1 MRTTRSRA
9 LLGGSSL
16 VIVLLG
22 LGMAAPQRR
31 PPAPPRPSPSATPV
45 PRPAEATW
53 AEADRLVS
61 EQKYEA
67 AAAVVAQIRIRA
79 QTRGDE
85 DEWTRALVREAQLR
99 SALHGYET
107 VVRFL
112 RETPWPPGPAG
123 QAVLDLF
130 YGQTLVH
137 YLQAYSWEIRQRER
151 VESKD
156 PLDLKKWTVDEIGT
170 EAMRAYARVW
180 SQRDRM
186 GAGPIDRIGDY
197 LQRGNYPARVRGTVR
212 DTVSYLIV
220 ELLADT
226 ALWSPPQHEVYR
238 LDVATLIAAAQA
250 SLDDPATHPL
260 TKLAAVLTDLEAWH
274 GAAGR
279 REAAFEARLERLRRL
294 HASLTAAEDRKQIRD
309 DLEKRLP
316 AMRDLEWWAVG
327 QATLADFVREEDT
340 GDALVRARAIA
351 LAGAEAYP
359 QSIGGRQCRAI
370 VAAIEAPAY
379 QLTSMNLDGPARRSI
394 EVGHANLPRLF
405 FRAYAVDLVDRLRTS
420 RDYNLLPAWPEV
432 PKLVDGARAAAEW
445 TSDLAPTPD
454 YRQHRTFV
462 TPPLS
467 RPGLYVVVGSA
478 RADFKRESGSNHLQA
493 VNLLVSDLVL
503 VQRSTGDAIEVVA
516 TSGRTGEPVA
526 GTRVELWQLDW
537 QKGHHAV
544 ATRTAAA
551 DGTARFDLKGPA
563 AVVSTQDW
571 RSHQLALLAR
581 HGEDLSLAA
590 QVPWAIT
597 LPRQVRHAS
606 LVYTDRSVYRPQQK
620 ILWKVIAYEGGG
632 DDQLRFHTSP
642 GTSLNVEL
650 VDANGQVVEKVPVVT
665 NDYGSVAGEFTIP
678 AGRLLGSWRVRS
690 SRAGE
695 TAVRVEEYKR
705 PTFEVALLD
714 PEQEIRLN
722 RPATLRG
729 DVRYYFGLPVTTGKV
744 SWRVTRQAVQPWWW
758 WLWGGSFD
766 AATRVVAAGEASLGP
781 DGRFNLS
788 FTPEADARASR
799 ELTWTYAVEA
809 DVTDEGGETRS
820 ATRRFRLGLVSVEAR
835 LTDLPGFFLENRAA
849 PLPIVRSDLDGTP
862 RAGAAAWRLV
872 SLHQPARTLLPA
884 EQPLPAERT
893 ESTPR
898 HRTPGDDLRP
908 RSDPQYTPPQVLRLW
923 TEGSAL
929 ARGAVTH
936 DAKGEAVVSL
946 PPLPAG
952 AYRLHYET
960 KDAAGA
966 TFHLTQEIVV
976 AQPRDT
982 PLALPGLLAVERA
995 SVPVGGIARLFVHS
1009 GLPGQPMTVEFWQS
1023 GRRTDVRHLVSGRGP
1038 DVLELPI
1045 SAKDRGGFGV
1055 TLTLVRDHQLVHQTA
1070 SVFVPWDDRALG
1082 VAFSTFRDKLRP
1094 GDRETW
1100 RITVTGK
1107 DPRQEAT
1114 AAVEVLA
1121 AMYDRSLDLFAPHVP
1136 ADALSLYPNRTAVAG
1151 VYANLGGAGAVWSDG
1166 QFAPEVV
1173 RESLLP
1179 DRLDF
1184 WSGYAI
1190 GGPGRRRMMLK
1201 RVEGD
1206 VAGGLAETVVVEA
1219 APAPPASVAASVA
1232 VDKMATLQ
1240 SLGYVGNREETKA
1253 PAPPPPATVPLRSDF
1268 SETAFWQPQLLTGPD
1283 GTASFEFT
1291 VPDSV
1296 TSWNVWAAA
1305 ITRDLRAGAVRAQ
1318 TRSVKELMVRPY
1330 LPRFLREGDRAEIKV
1345 VVNNASDGPLSGDVA
1360 FEIEDPDTH
1369 ESLLSEFGVDRAR
1382 ALTFAAP
1389 ASGSASV
1396 TVPLVAPRR
1405 LGAVAIKVVARA
1417 GDHSDGEQR
1426 ALPVLPSR
1434 LHLVESRFV
1443 TVKGATS
1450 RTLTF
1455 PALAQADPTRQ
1466 TEQLVVTLDA
1476 QLFYGVLQALPYLVN
1491 YPYECTEQTLNRFV
1505 STGILSSLFGRYPA
1519 IAKMAAEM
1527 AKRDTRLEPWD
1538 RDDPNRRMQLEETPW
1553 VVASKGG
1560 KEKPEDLVK
1569 VLDPRIAKATREE
1582 ALAKLAKAQTSLGA
1596 FPWWPGGPP
1605 SPYMTLY
1612 TVYGMSKAR
1621 EFGVDVPKDMVKK
1634 AFAYLHRHYLDEWIR
1649 DSVKCDCG
1657 WEFVTFLGYVLTS
1670 YPDDSWTGGVFTAA
1684 ERQQMLDFSFR
1695 HWKEHSPYLKG
1706 YLALTLQRRGRPAD
1720 ARLVWDSV
1728 MDSAKT
1734 DADTGTSWAP
1744 EDRAWLW
1751 YNDTI
1756 ETHAF
1761 ALRTL
1766 AELAPRDPRREGLVQ
1781 WLFLHK
1787 KLNHWSSTRSTAEVL
1802 YSLAHYLKQENQ
1814 LGVRENATVRVGTET
1829 RSFVFEPD
1837 AYTGKATQV
1846 VIPGPR
1852 VDAERASAVVVE
1864 KTTPGMMF
1872 ASATWHYATDRLP
1885 SDEAGDLFTV
1895 SRRYFRRENRAGT
1908 WTLVP
1913 IAEGAALATGDEVE
1927 VQLSLRAKQAAEYVH
1942 LRDPRGAGFE
1952 PVTLVSGFK
1961 WQTGLGLYEEVRDSG
1976 ENFFFEWLPAGEYT
1990 FRYRIRAAT
1999 AGRFRVG
2006 PAEVQSMYAPE
2017 FAARSAGAVL
2027 EVGGSGR

>member
-9 LLGGSSL
+9 VLGGSSI

-22 LGMAAPQRR
+22 LGIAAPQTRR
-31 PPAPPRPSPSATPV
+31 PPGPPRPSPSATSAPPTV
-45 PRPAEATW
+45 NATW
-53 AEADRLVS
+53 EEADRLS
-61 EQKYEA
+61 GEQKYEA
-67 AAAVVAQIRIRA
+67 AAAVVAQIRARA
-79 QTRGDE
+79 QARGDE
-85 DEWTRALVREAQLR
+85 DEWARALVREAQLR
-99 SALHGYET
+99 TALHGYET

-112 RETPWPPGPAG
+112 RENPWPPGAK
-123 QAVLDLF
+123 ATAILDLF
-130 YGQTLVH
+130 YGETLVH
-137 YLQAYSWEIRQRER
+137 YLRAYSWEIRQRER

-156 PLDLKKWTVDEIGT
+156 PLDLKKWTADEIGA
-170 EAMRAYARVW
+170 EAARVYARVW
-180 SQRDRM
+180 AQRDRI
-186 GAGPIDRIGDY
+186 GADPVDRIQDY
-197 LQRGNYPARVRGTVR
+197 LQRGNYPARIRGTVR
-212 DTVSYLIV
+212 DAVSYLIV

-226 ALWSPPQHEVYR
+226 ALWSPPQHELYR
-238 LDVATLIAAAQA
+238 LDLSALLAPTQA
-250 SLDDPATHPL
+250 SVDDPAAHPL
-260 TKLAAVLTDLEAWH
+260 TRVAAVLTDLESWH
-274 GAAGR
+274 ASAGR

-294 HASLTAAEDRKQIRD
+294 HASFTASEDRKEIRD
-309 DLEKRLP
+309 DLESRLP

-327 QATLADFVREEDT
+327 QATLADFVKEEDA
-340 GDALVRARAIA
+340 GDALVRARTIA
-351 LAGAEAYP
+351 LAGAAAYP
-359 QSIGGRQCRAI
+359 ESIGGRQCRAI
-370 VAAIEAPAY
+370 VAGIEAPAY
-379 QLTSMNLDGPARRSI
+379 QLAAMSLDGPGRRSI
-394 EVGHANLPRLF
+394 EVDHANLARLY
-405 FRAYAVDLVDRLRTS
+405 FRAYAVDLAGRMRTA
-420 RDYNLLPAWPEV
+420 RDYNLLPGWQDV
-432 PKLVDGARAAAEW
+432 PKLIESGRPAAEW
-445 TSDLAPTPD
+445 TSDLPPTPD
-454 YRQHRTFV
+454 YRRHRTFV

-467 RPGLYVVVGSA
+467 RPGLYVVVGSS
-478 RADFKRESGSNHLQA
+478 RADFRRGNGTNQAQA

-503 VQRSTGDAIEVVA
+503 VQRSTGNAIEVVV
-516 TSGRTGEPVA
+516 TSGRTGAPVPYA
-526 GTRVELWQLDW
+526 SVELWQLDW
-537 QKGHHAV
+537 QKGHHPL
-544 ATRTAAA
+544 ATQTAAG
-551 DGTARFDLKGPA
+551 DGTVTFDLTGPG
-563 AVVSTQDW
+563 AVVSGQDW

-581 HGEDLSLAA
+581 SGGDTSLSA
-590 QVPWAIT
+590 QVPWAIVNA
-597 LPRQVRHAS
+597 PPVAHAS

-620 ILWKVIAYEGGG
+620 LLWKVVAYEGGG
-632 DDQLRFHTSP
+632 EESRFRTSP
-642 GTSLNVEL
+642 RTSVSVEL
-650 VDANGQVVEKVPVVT
+650 VDANGQVVATQPATT
-665 NDYGSVAGEFTIP
+665 NDYGSAAGEFTIP
-678 AGRLLGSWRVRS
+678 TGRLLGQWRVRS
-690 SRAGE
+690 SLPGQA
-695 TAVRVEEYKR
+695 AVRVEEYKR
-705 PTFEVALLD
+705 PTFEVTLLD
-714 PEQEIRLN
+714 PEQEMRLN
-722 RPATLRG
+722 HKATLRG

-744 SWRVTRQAVQPWWW
+744 AWRVTRQAVQPWWW
-758 WLWGGSFD
+758 WYWGGSFD
-766 AATRVVAAGEASLGP
+766 SGTRVVAAGDASLGA
-781 DGRFNLS
+781 DGRFSLS
-788 FTPEADARASR
+788 FTPEADARAAR

-820 ATRRFRLGLVSVEAR
+820 ATRRFRLGFVSVEAR
-835 LTDLPGFFLENRAA
+835 FTDSPGFVLENRSASL
-849 PLPIVRSDLDGTP
+849 PLLRTDLDGTP
-862 RAGAAAWRLV
+862 RAGAGTWRLV
-872 SLHQPARTLLPA
+872 SLRQPAQTLLPA
-884 EQPLPAERT
+884 EQPVPAGRAEAR
-893 ESTPR
+893 PGY
-898 HRTPGDDLRP
+898 RTPGDEMRL
-908 RSDPQYTPPQVLRLW
+908 RSDPQYTPGQVLRLW
-923 TEGSAL
+923 ADGSAV
-929 ARGAVTH
+929 ASGRVTH
-936 DAKGEAVVSL
+936 DVKGEAALAL
-946 PPLPAG
+946 PPLGAG

-960 KDAAGA
+960 RDAAGA
-966 TFHLTQEIVV
+966 TFEMTQELVV

-982 PLALPGLLAVERA
+982 PLALPGLLSVERA
-995 SVPVGGIARLFVHS
+995 SVPVGGTARVLVHS
-1009 GLPGQPMTVEFWQS
+1009 GVPGQRMTVEIWRG
-1023 GRRTDVRHLVSGRGP
+1023 GRRTDVRHLVSGRAA
-1038 DVLELPI
+1038 DVLELPV
-1045 SAKDRGGFGV
+1045 SEKDRGGFGV
-1055 TLTLVRDHQLVHQTA
+1055 TLTLVRDHQLVHQAA
-1070 SVFVPWDDRALG
+1070 SVFVPWDDRALA

-1100 RITVTGK
+1100 RITVTSK
-1107 DPRQEAT
+1107 DRQQEAS
-1114 AAVEVLA
+1114 AAAEVLA
-1121 AMYDRSLDLFAPHVP
+1121 SMYDRSLDLFAPHAP
-1136 ADALSLYPNRTAVAG
+1136 ANALSIYPNRSAAG
-1151 VYANLGGAGAVWSDG
+1151 EAYANLGRATVVWSDG
-1166 QFAPEVV
+1166 SFAPEFV
-1173 RESLLP
+1173 RERLTP
-1179 DRLDF
+1179 DRLAF

-1190 GGPGRRRMMLK
+1190 GGPGRRGVYLGFDGN
-1201 RVEGD
+1201 VVGG
-1206 VAGGLAETVVVEA
+1206 VAGGAPMAMEAVTVQSSRMM
-1219 APAPPASVAASVA
+1219 APAKA
-1232 VDKMATLQ
+1232 
-1240 SLGYVGNREETKA
+1240 REERKVSNLADTLSA
-1253 PAPPPPATVPLRSDF
+1253 DLAAAPPPPAAAVPLRTNF

-1283 GTASFEFT
+1283 GSATFEFT

-1305 ITRDLRAGAVRAQ
+1305 ITRDLRAGAAQAQ
-1318 TRSVKELMVRPY
+1318 TRTVKELMVRPY
-1330 LPRFLREGDRAEIKV
+1330 LPRFLREGDRAEIKI
-1345 VVNNASDGPLSGDVA
+1345 VVNNASDGPLSGDLT
-1360 FEIEDPDTH
+1360 FEIEDPETH
-1369 ESLLSEFGVDRAR
+1369 ESLLAEFGVDRTR
-1382 ALTFAAP
+1382 PRTFAAP
-1389 ASGSASV
+1389 AAGSANV
-1396 TVPLVAPRR
+1396 TVPIVAPKR

-1417 GDHSDGEQR
+1417 GDRSDGEQR

-1450 RTLTF
+1450 RTLDF
-1455 PALAQADPTRQ
+1455 PALARTDDPSRQ

-1505 STGILSSLFGRYPA
+1505 STGILSSLFTRYPA

-1527 AKRDTRLEPWD
+1527 SRRDTRLETWD

-1560 KEKPEDLVK
+1560 AEKPEDLAK
-1569 VLDPRIAKATREE
+1569 VLDPRIARATREE
-1582 ALAKLAKAQTSLGA
+1582 ALAKLEKAQTSLGA

-1634 AFAYLHRHYLDEWIR
+1634 SFAYLHRHYLDEWIR
-1649 DSVKCDCG
+1649 DSMRCDCG

-1695 HWKEHSPYLKG
+1695 HWKQHSPYLKG
-1706 YLALTLQRRGRPAD
+1706 YLALTLQRRGRAAD
-1720 ARLVWDSV
+1720 AKLVWDSV

-1802 YSLAHYLKQENQ
+1802 YALAHYLKQEGQ

-1829 RSFVFEPD
+1829 RSFTFEPD

-1846 VIPGPR
+1846 VVPGPR
-1852 VDAERASAVVVE
+1852 VDAERASSVVVE
-1864 KTTPGMMF
+1864 KTSPGMMF

-1885 SDEAGDLFTV
+1885 ADEAGDLFTV

-1908 WTLVP
+1908 WTLAP

-1990 FRYRIRAAT
+1990 FRYRVRAAT

-2027 EVGGSGR
+2027 EVGGR

>member
-1 MRTTRSRA
+1 M
-9 LLGGSSL
+9 
-16 VIVLLG
+16 VLLG

-31 PPAPPRPSPSATPV
+31 PPAPPRPSPSPTATP
-45 PRPAEATW
+45 RPPDATW
-53 AEADRLVS
+53 EEADRLS
-61 EQKYEA
+61 REQKYEA
-67 AAAVVAQIRIRA
+67 AAAVVAQLRARA
-79 QTRGDE
+79 QARGDE
-85 DEWTRALVREAQLR
+85 DEWARTLVREAQLR
-99 SALHGYET
+99 TALHGYET

-112 RETPWPPGPAG
+112 RETPWPPGPKAT
-123 QAVLDLF
+123 AVLDLF
-130 YGQTLVH
+130 YGETLVQ
-137 YLQAYSWEIRQRER
+137 YLRAYSWEIRQRER

-156 PLDLKKWTVDEIGT
+156 PLDLKKWTADEIGG
-170 EAMRAYARVW
+170 EATRAYARVW
-180 SQRDRM
+180 AQRDQI
-186 GAGPIDRIGDY
+186 GADPVDRIKDY
-197 LQRGNYPARVRGTVR
+197 LQRGNYPPHIRGTVR
-212 DTVSYLIV
+212 DAVSYLIV

-226 ALWSPPQHEVYR
+226 ALWSPKQHELYQ

-250 SLDDPATHPL
+250 SLDDSAVHPL
-260 TKLAAVLTDLEAWH
+260 TKIAAVLTDLEAWH
-274 GAAGR
+274 TAAGG

-294 HASLTAAEDRKQIRD
+294 HASFTASEDRKQIRD
-309 DLEKRLP
+309 DLENRLQ

-327 QATLADFVREEDT
+327 QATLADFVKEDDA
-340 GDALVRARAIA
+340 GDALVRARALA
-351 LAGAEAYP
+351 EAGAAAYP
-359 QSIGGRQCRAI
+359 QSIGGKQCRAI

-379 QLTSMNLDGPARRSI
+379 RLTSMNLDGPGRRSI
-394 EVGHANLPRLF
+394 EVSHANLPRLF
-405 FRAYAVDLVDRLRTS
+405 FRAYAVDLADRLRTS
-420 RDYNLLPAWPEV
+420 KDYNLLPAWQEV

-445 TSDLAPTPD
+445 TSELAPTPD

-462 TPPLS
+462 TPPLT

-478 RADFKRESGSNHLQA
+478 RPDFKRGSGSNQIQA

-503 VQRSTGDAIEVVA
+503 VQRSTGDAIEVTA
-516 TSGRTGEPVA
+516 TSGRTGEAVA
-526 GTRVELWQLDW
+526 GTSVELWQLDW

-551 DGTARFDLKGPA
+551 DGTARFDLKGPG

-581 HGEDLSLAA
+581 HGEDVSLAA

-597 LPRQVRHAS
+597 LPREVRHAS

-632 DDQLRFHTSP
+632 DEQLRFHTSP
-642 GTSLNVEL
+642 GTDVTVQL
-650 VDANGQVVEKVPVVT
+650 VDANDQVVESAQVVT
-665 NDYGSVAGEFTIP
+665 NDYGSAAGEFTIP
-678 AGRLLGSWRVRS
+678 AGRLLGQWRVRS
-690 SRAGE
+690 SERGE
-695 TAVRVEEYKR
+695 ALVRVEEYKR

-714 PEQEIRLN
+714 PEQEMRLN

-758 WLWGGSFD
+758 WYWGGSFD
-766 AATRVVAAGEASLGP
+766 AATRVVAAGDASLGP
-781 DGRFNLS
+781 DGRFTLS

-799 ELTWTYAVEA
+799 ELTWTYAVDA

-820 ATRRFRLGLVSVEAR
+820 ATRRFRLGFVSVEAR
-835 LTDLPGFFLENRAA
+835 LTDLPGFFLENRAV
-849 PLPIVRSDLDGTP
+849 PLPISRTDLDGTP
-862 RAGAAAWRLV
+862 RAGAGAWRLV
-872 SLHQPARTLLPA
+872 SLHQPSRTLLPA
-884 EQPLPAERT
+884 EQPLSAPPT
-893 ESTPR
+893 EAGTR
-898 HRTPGDDLRP
+898 HRTPGDELRP
-908 RSDPQYTPPQVLRLW
+908 RHDPQYTPPQVLRLW

-929 ARGAVTH
+929 ANGAVTH

-966 TFHLTQEIVV
+966 TFHLTQELVV

-995 SVPVGGIARLFVHS
+995 SVPVGGTARLLVHS
-1009 GLPGQPMTVEFWQS
+1009 GLPGQPMTVEIWRS
-1023 GRRTDVRHLVSGRGP
+1023 GRRTDVRHLVSGRGS

-1045 SAKDRGGFGV
+1045 SANDRGGFGV

-1100 RITVTGK
+1100 RVTVTSK
-1107 DPRQEAT
+1107 DPRQQAT

-1136 ADALSLYPNRTAVAG
+1136 VDALSIYPNRTAVEE
-1151 VYANLGGAGAVWSDG
+1151 VYANLGGTVAVWADG
-1166 QFAPEVV
+1166 RFTPEVV
-1173 RESLLP
+1173 RETLTP
-1179 DRLDF
+1179 DRLAF

-1190 GGPGRRRMMLK
+1190 GGPGRRGMMLK
-1201 RVEGD
+1201 RAAGGVVGG
-1206 VAGGLAETVVVEA
+1206 VAGFEEALMVQA
-1219 APAPPASVAASVA
+1219 APASASVT
-1232 VDKMATLQ
+1232 VDSMATIQ
-1240 SLGYVGNREETKA
+1240 SLGYVATKA
-1253 PAPPPPATVPLRSDF
+1253 EAKAPPPPPSAVPLRTNF

-1283 GTASFEFT
+1283 GTATFEFT

-1305 ITRDLRAGAVRAQ
+1305 VTRDLRAGAARAQ
-1318 TRSVKELMVRPY
+1318 TRTVKELMVRPY
-1330 LPRFLREGDRAEIKV
+1330 LPRFLREGDKAEIKV
-1345 VVNNASDGPLSGDVA
+1345 VVNNASDGPLTGDVA

-1369 ESLLSEFGVDRAR
+1369 ESLLAEFGVDPSR
-1382 ALTFAAP
+1382 ALTFAAA
-1389 ASGSASV
+1389 ASGSANV
-1396 TVPLVAPRR
+1396 TVPIVAPKR

-1417 GDHSDGEQR
+1417 GDRSDGEQR

-1450 RTLTF
+1450 RTLDF
-1455 PALAQADPTRQ
+1455 PALARTDDPSRQ

-1505 STGILSSLFGRYPA
+1505 STGILSGLFSRYPA
-1519 IAKMAAEM
+1519 VAKMAAEM
-1527 AKRDTRLEPWD
+1527 SKRDTRLETWD

-1553 VVASKGG
+1553 LVAAKGG
-1560 KEKPEDLVK
+1560 REKPEELTK
-1569 VLDPRIAKATREE
+1569 VLDPKIAKATREQ
-1582 ALAKLAKAQTSLGA
+1582 ALAKLEKAQTSLGA

-1657 WEFVTFLGYVLTS
+1657 WEFVTFLGYALTS

-1695 HWKEHSPYLKG
+1695 HWKQHSPYLKG
-1706 YLALTLQRRGRPAD
+1706 QLALTLQRRGRPAD
-1720 ARLVWDSV
+1720 AKLVWDSV

-1766 AELAPRDPRREGLVQ
+1766 AELGPRDPRREGLVQ

-1802 YSLAHYLKQENQ
+1802 YSLAHYLQQEKQ
-1814 LGVRENATVRVGTET
+1814 LGVREDATVRVGTET
-1829 RSFVFEPD
+1829 RSFVFEPG

-1846 VIPGPR
+1846 VVPGTR
-1852 VDAERASAVVVE
+1852 VDQERTSAVVVE

-1885 SDEAGDLFTV
+1885 KDEAGDLFAV

-1908 WTLVP
+1908 WTLTP
-1913 IAEGAALATGDEVE
+1913 IEEGTVLATGDEVE
-1927 VQLSLRAKQAAEYVH
+1927 IQLSLRAKQAAEYVH

-1976 ENFFFEWLPAGEYT
+1976 ENFFIEWLPAGEYT
-1990 FRYRIRAAT
+1990 FRYRVRAST

-2017 FAARSAGAVL
+2017 FAARSAGTVL

>member
-1 MRTTRSRA
+1 MRTTRFRA
-9 LLGGSSL
+9 VVLGGSSL
-16 VIVLLG
+16 VVFSLG
-22 LGMAAPQRR
+22 MGMAAPPRR
-31 PPAPPRPSPSATPV
+31 PPARPRPSPSPTAV
-45 PRPAEATW
+45 SRPAEATW
-53 AEADRLVS
+53 GEADRLVG

-67 AAAVVAQIRIRA
+67 AAAVVAQIRARA
-79 QTRGDE
+79 QAGGDE
-85 DEWTRALVREAQLR
+85 DQWTRALVREAQLR

-123 QAVLDLF
+123 HAVLDLF

-137 YLQAYSWEIRQRER
+137 YLQAYSYEIRQRER

-156 PLDLKKWTVDEIGT
+156 PLDLKKWTADEIGA

-180 SQRDRM
+180 AQRDRI
-186 GAGPIDRIGDY
+186 GADPIDRLGDY
-197 LQRGNYPARVRGTVR
+197 LQRGNYPPRVRGTVR

-220 ELLADT
+220 ELMADT
-226 ALWSPPQHEVYR
+226 ALWSPAQHELYR
-238 LDVATLIAAAQA
+238 LDVTSLLGPAQA
-250 SLDDPATHPL
+250 GLDDAAVHPL
-260 TKLAAVLTDLEAWH
+260 TKLAAVLTDVEAWH
-274 GAAGR
+274 SAAGR

-294 HASLTAAEDRKQIRD
+294 HASFTASEDRKQIRG
-309 DLEKRLP
+309 DLETQLP

-327 QATLADFVREEDT
+327 QATLADFVKEEDAS
-340 GDALVRARAIA
+340 DALVRARAIA
-351 LAGAEAYP
+351 LAGAAAYP

-379 QLTSMNLDGPARRSI
+379 QLTAMNLDGPGQRSI
-394 EVGHANLPRLF
+394 EVEHANLPRLF
-405 FRAYAVDLVDRLRTS
+405 FRAYAVDLADRMRTS
-420 RDYNLLPAWPEV
+420 KDYNLLPAWQEV
-432 PKLVDGARAAAEW
+432 PKLVEGARAAAEW
-445 TSDLAPTPD
+445 TAELAPTPD

-478 RADFKRESGSNHLQA
+478 RADFKRGTGSNQLQA

-503 VQRSTGDAIEVVA
+503 VQRSTGDAIEVTA
-516 TSGRTGEPVA
+516 TSGRTGAPVA
-526 GTRVELWQLDW
+526 GTSVELWQLDW
-537 QKGHHAV
+537 QKGHRTL
-544 ATRTAAA
+544 ATRTADA
-551 DGTARFDLKGPA
+551 DGAVRFDLTGPA
-563 AVVSTQDW
+563 AVVSTREWQ
-571 RSHQLALLAR
+571 SHQLALLAR
-581 HGEDLSLAA
+581 HGEDVSLAA
-590 QVPWAIT
+590 QVPWAIVSAPAT
-597 LPRQVRHAS
+597 IHSS

-620 ILWKVIAYEGGG
+620 LLWKVVAYEGGG
-632 DDQLRFHTSP
+632 EASRFHTSP
-642 GTSLNVEL
+642 RTSVTVQL
-650 VDANGQVVEKVPVVT
+650 VDANGDVVETKPVAT
-665 NDYGSVAGEFTIP
+665 NDYGSAAGEFTIP
-678 AGRLLGSWRVRS
+678 AGRLLGRWRVRS
-690 SRAGE
+690 SLSGE
-695 TAVRVEEYKR
+695 ALVRVEEYKR
-705 PTFEVALLD
+705 PTFEVTLLD

-744 SWRVTRQAVQPWWW
+744 TWRVTRQAVQPWWW
-758 WLWGGSFD
+758 WLWGGAFD
-766 AATRVVAAGEASLGP
+766 AATRVVAAGDASLGA
-781 DGRFNLS
+781 DGRFTLS

-799 ELTWTYAVEA
+799 ELTWTYAVDA

-820 ATRRFRLGLVSVEAR
+820 ATRRFRLGFVSVEAR
-835 LTDLPGFFLENRAA
+835 VTDVPGFVLENRAA
-849 PLPIVRSDLDGTP
+849 SLSILRTDLE
-862 RAGAAAWRLV
+862 
-872 SLHQPARTLLPA
+872 TLLPA
-884 EQPLPAERT
+884 QQPLPAQRT
-893 ESTPR
+893 ETRPGP
-898 HRTPGDDLRP
+898 RTPGDDLRP
-908 RSDPQYTPPQVLRLW
+908 RSDPQYTPAQVLSLW
-923 TEGSAL
+923 AEGAAVASGAL
-929 ARGAVTH
+929 SH
-936 DAKGEAVVSL
+936 DAKGEAVLAL
-946 PPLPAG
+946 PPMAAG

-960 KDAAGA
+960 KDAGGA
-966 TFHLTQEIVV
+966 TFNLTQELVV

-995 SVPVGGIARLFVHS
+995 SVPVGAAARVLVHS
-1009 GLPGQPMTVEFWQS
+1009 GVPGQPMTVEVWRG
-1023 GRRTDVRHLVSGRGP
+1023 GRRTDVRHLVSGRSA

-1045 SAKDRGGFGV
+1045 SEKDRGGFGV

-1070 SVFVPWDDRALG
+1070 SVFVPWDDRALA

-1100 RITVTGK
+1100 RLTVTSK

-1114 AAVEVLA
+1114 GAAEVLA
-1121 AMYDRSLDLFAPHVP
+1121 SMYDRSLDLFAPHVP
-1136 ADALSLYPNRTAVAG
+1136 ADALSIYPSRTSVGG
-1151 VYANLGGAGAVWSDG
+1151 VYANLGRVSAVWSDG
-1166 QFAPEVV
+1166 WFAPEVV
-1173 RESLLP
+1173 GEALRP

-1184 WSGYAI
+1184 WSAYAI
-1190 GGPGRRRMMLK
+1190 GGPGVRRMAMK
-1201 RVEGD
+1201 G
-1206 VAGGLAETVVVEA
+1206 VAGGVVGGLPASAPAAMEAVSVVSAGMADQTLAREKDEDKLTLNSEGLAA
-1219 APAPPASVAASVA
+1219 APA
-1232 VDKMATLQ
+1232 T
-1240 SLGYVGNREETKA
+1240 
-1253 PAPPPPATVPLRSDF
+1253 ATVPLRSNF

-1345 VVNNASDGPLSGDVA
+1345 VVNNASDGPLSGEVTFD
-1360 FEIEDPDTH
+1360 IEDPDTH
-1369 ESLLSEFGVDRAR
+1369 ESLLAEFGVDRTR
-1382 ALTFAAP
+1382 PLTFAAP
-1389 ASGSASV
+1389 AAGSASV
-1396 TVPLVAPRR
+1396 TVPLVAPKR

-1455 PALAQADPTRQ
+1455 PALARTDDPSRQ

-1505 STGILSSLFGRYPA
+1505 STGILSSLFGHYPA
-1519 IAKMAAEM
+1519 VAKMAAEM
-1527 AKRDTRLEPWD
+1527 AKRDTRLEQWD

-1553 VVASKGG
+1553 VVAARGG
-1560 KEKPEDLVK
+1560 KEKPEDLIK
-1569 VLDPRIAKATREE
+1569 VLDPKIAKATREE
-1582 ALAKLAKAQTSLGA
+1582 ALAKLGKAQTSLGA

-1612 TVYGMSKAR
+1612 AVYGMSKAR

-1649 DSVKCDCG
+1649 DSIKCDCG
-1657 WEFVTFLGYVLTS
+1657 WEFVTFLDYVLTS
-1670 YPDDSWTGGVFTAA
+1670 YPDDSWTGGVFTEA
-1684 ERQQMLDFSFR
+1684 ERKQMLDFSFR
-1695 HWKEHSPYLKG
+1695 HWKQHSPYLKG

-1802 YSLAHYLKQENQ
+1802 YALAHYLRQENQ
-1814 LGVRENATVRVGTET
+1814 LGVREDATVKVGAET
-1829 RSFVFEPD
+1829 QSFVFEPD

-1852 VDAERASAVVVE
+1852 VDAARTSSVVVE
-1864 KTTPGMMF
+1864 KTTPGMLF

-1885 SDEAGDLFTV
+1885 EDEAGDLFAV
-1895 SRRYFRRENRAGT
+1895 SRSYFRRENRDGT

-1976 ENFFFEWLPAGEYT
+1976 ENFFFEWLPAGQYT
-1990 FRYRIRAAT
+1990 FRYRVRAAT

-2017 FAARSAGAVL
+2017 FAARSAGTVL
-2027 EVGGSGR
+2027 EVGGGGR

>member
-9 LLGGSSL
+9 VLGGWSIA
-16 VIVLLG
+16 IVLLG
-22 LGMAAPQRR
+22 LGMAAPQSRR
-31 PPAPPRPSPSATPV
+31 PAPRPSPSPTPV
-45 PRPAEATW
+45 PRPADATW
-53 AEADRLVS
+53 DEADRLVG

-67 AAAVVAQIRIRA
+67 AATVMSAIRA
-79 QTRGDE
+79 RAQARGDE
-85 DEWTRALVREAQLR
+85 DDWTRALVREAQLR

-112 RETPWPPGPAG
+112 RETSWPPGLAG
-123 QAVLDLF
+123 HAVLDLF
-130 YGQTLVH
+130 YGQTLVN

-156 PLDLKKWTVDEIGT
+156 PLDLKKWTVDEIAA
-170 EAMRAYARVW
+170 EAARAYARVW
-180 SQRDRM
+180 AQRDRI
-186 GAGPIDRIGDY
+186 GADPIDRIGDY
-197 LQRGNYPARVRGTVR
+197 VQRGNYPPRVRGTVR
-212 DTVSYLIV
+212 DAVSYLIV
-220 ELLADT
+220 ELHANT
-226 ALWSPPQHEVYR
+226 ALWTAEQHELYR
-238 LDVATLIAAAQA
+238 LDVASLLRPTPA
-250 SLDDPATHPL
+250 SLDDPAVHPL

-274 GAAGR
+274 SAAGR

-294 HASLTAAEDRKQIRD
+294 HASFTGAEDRKPVRD
-309 DLEKRLP
+309 DLEQRLP

-327 QATLADFVREEDT
+327 QATLAEFVKAEEAP
-340 GDALVRARAIA
+340 DALVRARAIA
-351 LAGAEAYP
+351 LAGAAAYP
-359 QSIGGRQCRAI
+359 ESIGGRQCRAI
-370 VAAIEAPAY
+370 VATIEAPAY
-379 QLTSMNLDGPARRSI
+379 QLAAMNLDGAQRRSI
-394 EVGHANLPRLF
+394 ELQHANLPRLY
-405 FRAYAVDLVDRLRTS
+405 FRAYAVDVTARLRS
-420 RDYNLLPAWPEV
+420 ARDYNLLPRWQEV
-432 PKLVDGARAAAEW
+432 PKLVDGARPAAEW
-445 TSDLAPTPD
+445 TSDLPPTPD

-462 TPPLS
+462 TPPLG
-467 RPGLYVVVGSA
+467 RPGLYVVVASA
-478 RADFKRESGSNHLQA
+478 RADFQRGTQSNQLQA

-503 VQRSTGDAIEVVA
+503 VQRSPGDAIEVAV
-516 TSGRTGEPVA
+516 TSGRSGQPVA
-526 GTRVELWQLDW
+526 EASVELWQLDW
-537 QKGHHAV
+537 QKGHRPL
-544 ATRTAAA
+544 ATRTS
-551 DGTARFDLKGPA
+551 DGEGIVRFDLTGA
-563 AVVSTQDW
+563 GAVLPTNDW
-571 RSHQLALLAR
+571 RSHQVALLAR
-581 HGEDLSLAA
+581 HGTDTSLAG
-590 QVPWAIT
+590 QVPWRIVDPPPT
-597 LPRQVRHAS
+597 MQAS

-620 ILWKVIAYEGGG
+620 LLWKVVAYEGGG
-632 DDQLRFHTSP
+632 ESSRFRTSP
-642 GTSLNVEL
+642 RASLTVEL
-650 VDANGQVVEKVPVVT
+650 VDANGEVVATEPVST
-665 NDYGSVAGEFTIP
+665 NDYGSAAGEFTIP
-678 AGRLLGSWRVRS
+678 AGRLLGAWRVRS
-690 SRAGE
+690 SLRGQ
-695 TAVRVEEYKR
+695 TVVRVEEYKR
-705 PTFEVALLD
+705 PTFEVTLLD

-744 SWRVTRQAVQPWWW
+744 AWRVTRQAVQPWWW

-766 AATRVVAAGEASLGP
+766 SASRVVAAGNASLGA
-781 DGRFNLS
+781 DGRFAVS

-799 ELTWTYAVEA
+799 DLTWTYAVET

-820 ATRRFRLGLVSVEAR
+820 ATRSLRLGFVSVEAR
-835 LTDLPGFFLENRAA
+835 VTDLPGFLLENRAIS
-849 PLPIVRSDLDGTP
+849 LPILRTDLDGTP
-862 RAGAAAWRLV
+862 RAGAGSWRLAV
-872 SLHQPARTLLPA
+872 LQQPAKTLLPA
-884 EQPLPAERT
+884 EQPLPPGRSEAR
-893 ESTPR
+893 PGP
-898 HRTPGDDLRP
+898 RTPGDDMRP
-908 RSDPQYTPPQVLRLW
+908 RSDPEYAPSQVLRLW
-923 TEGSAL
+923 SEGSSVAD
-929 ARGAVTH
+929 GAVTH
-936 DAKGEAVVSL
+936 DAKGEAAIAL
-946 PPLPAG
+946 PPLAAG

-966 TFHLTQEIVV
+966 AFTMTQELVV
-976 AQPRDT
+976 AQRRDT

-995 SVPVGGIARLFVHS
+995 SVPVGGTARLLVHS
-1009 GLPGQPMTVEFWQS
+1009 GVAGQPMTVEFWS
-1023 GRRTDVRHLVSGRGP
+1023 GGRRTEVRHLVAGRAA
-1038 DVLELPI
+1038 DVLELPVTE
-1045 SAKDRGGFGV
+1045 KDRGGFGV
-1055 TLTLVRDHQLVHQTA
+1055 TLTLVRDHQLVHQAA
-1070 SVFVPWDDRALG
+1070 SVFVPWDDRSLA
-1082 VAFSTFRDKLRP
+1082 VSFSTFRDKLRP

-1100 RITVTGK
+1100 RITVK
-1107 DPRQEAT
+1107 SQDARQEAT
-1114 AAVEVLA
+1114 AAAEVLA

-1136 ADALSLYPNRTAVAG
+1136 ANALSIYPNRTAAG
-1151 VYANLGGAGAVWSDG
+1151 GAYANLGRENAVWSDG
-1166 QFAPEVV
+1166 WFAPEATAEV
-1173 RESLLP
+1173 LFP

-1190 GGPGRRRMMLK
+1190 GGPGRRRMALNA
-1201 RVEGD
+1201 VLGG
-1206 VAGGLAETVVVEA
+1206 VAGGVPQAME
-1219 APAPPASVAASVA
+1219 AASVVA
-1232 VDKMATLQ
+1232 GYGMADRLQ
-1240 SLGYVGNREETKA
+1240 AKETKETDLSLRRDEA
-1253 PAPPPPATVPLRSDF
+1253 ASPPPPAAAVPLRSNF

-1305 ITRDLRAGAVRAQ
+1305 ITRDLRAGAVRTQ

-1345 VVNNASDGPLSGDVA
+1345 VVNNASEGPLSGDVA

-1369 ESLLSEFGVDRAR
+1369 ESLLAEFGVDRTH

-1389 ASGSASV
+1389 ASGSANV
-1396 TVPLVAPRR
+1396 TVPIVAPKR
-1405 LGAVAIKVVARA
+1405 LGAVAVKVVARA
-1417 GDHSDGEQR
+1417 GDRSDGEQR

-1455 PALAQADPTRQ
+1455 PALARTDDPTRQ

-1505 STGILSSLFGRYPA
+1505 STGILSSMFGRYPA

-1527 AKRDTRLEPWD
+1527 SKRDTRLEPWD

-1560 KEKPEDLVK
+1560 AEKPEDLAK

-1612 TVYGMSKAR
+1612 AVSGMSKAR

-1634 AFAYLHRHYLDEWIR
+1634 AFAYLHRHYLDEWVR
-1649 DSVKCDCG
+1649 DSMKCDCG
-1657 WEFVTFLGYVLTS
+1657 WEFVTFLGYVLTT

-1695 HWKEHSPYLKG
+1695 HWKDHSPYLKG

-1802 YSLAHYLKQENQ
+1802 YALAHYLQQENQ
-1814 LGVRENATVRVGTET
+1814 LGVREEATVRVGTET

-1837 AYTGKATQV
+1837 AYTGKAAQV
-1846 VIPGPR
+1846 VVPGPR

-1864 KTTPGMMF
+1864 KTTPGMLL

-1885 SDEAGDLFTV
+1885 SDEAGDLFAV

-1976 ENFFFEWLPAGEYT
+1976 QNFFFEWLPAGEYT

>member
-1 MRTTRSRA
+1 M
-9 LLGGSSL
+9 
-16 VIVLLG
+16 
-22 LGMAAPQRR
+22 
-31 PPAPPRPSPSATPV
+31 
-45 PRPAEATW
+45 EATW
-53 AEADRLVS
+53 DEADRLAG
-61 EQKYEA
+61 EQKYEG
-67 AAAVVAQIRIRA
+67 AAAVIAQVRVRA

-85 DEWTRALVREAQLR
+85 DEWARALVREAQLR
-99 SALHGYET
+99 SALHGFET

-123 QAVLDLF
+123 TAVLDLF
-130 YGQTLVH
+130 YGQTLVR

-156 PLDLKKWTVDEIGT
+156 PLDLKKWTVDEIAA
-170 EAMRAYARVW
+170 EATRVYARVFAE
-180 SQRDRM
+180 RDRI
-186 GAGPIDRIGDY
+186 GADPIDRIGDY
-197 LQRGNYPARVRGTVR
+197 LQRGTYPARVRGTVR
-212 DTVSYLIV
+212 DAVTYLTV

-226 ALWSPPQHEVYR
+226 ALWTPAEHELYR
-238 LDVATLIAAAQA
+238 LDVTTLLGPVQA
-250 SLDDPATHPL
+250 SVDDRAAHPL
-260 TKLAAVLTDLEAWH
+260 TRLAAVLGDLESWH
-274 GAAGR
+274 ASAGR

-294 HASLTAAEDRKQIRD
+294 HASFTTAEDRKEIRD
-309 DLEKRLP
+309 DLEARLP
-316 AMRDLEWWAVG
+316 AMRDLEWWSEG
-327 QATLADFVREEDT
+327 QAVLAGFVKEEDA
-340 GDALVRARAIA
+340 GAALVRAHAIAKAGAAAYPDSIGAQRCRAIA
-351 LAGAEAYP
+351 
-359 QSIGGRQCRAI
+359 
-370 VAAIEAPAY
+370 AAIEAPAY
-379 QLTSMNLDGPARRSI
+379 QLAAMILDGPDRRSI
-394 EVGHANLPRLF
+394 EVEHANLPRLM
-405 FRAYAVDLVDRLRTS
+405 FRAYAVDLGERMRTS
-420 RDYNLLPAWPEV
+420 RDYNLLPGWQEV
-432 PKLVDGARAAAEW
+432 PKLVEGVRPAAEW
-445 TSDLAPTPD
+445 TSELPPTPD

-462 TPPLS
+462 TPPLR
-467 RPGLYVVVGSA
+467 RPGLYVVVASA
-478 RADFKRESGSNHLQA
+478 RADFRRENASNQVQA
-493 VNLLVSDLVL
+493 VNLLVSNLVL
-503 VQRSTGDAIEVVA
+503 VQRSTGSAIEVAV

-526 GTRVELWQLDW
+526 DASVELWQLDW
-537 QKGHHAV
+537 QKGHHPL
-544 ATRTAAA
+544 ATRTAAP
-551 DGTARFDLKGPA
+551 DGTAGFDLTGPG
-563 AVVSTQDW
+563 AVVSAQDW
-571 RSHQLALLAR
+571 RSHQLALLVR
-581 HGEDLSLAA
+581 HGADTSLSA
-590 QVPWAIT
+590 QVPWSIVNA
-597 LPRQVRHAS
+597 LPVTRSS

-620 ILWKVIAYEGGG
+620 LLWKVVAYEGGG
-632 DDQLRFHTSP
+632 EESRFRTAP
-642 GTSLNVEL
+642 RTSLTVEL
-650 VDANGQVVEKVPVVT
+650 LDANNTTVETKQVAT

-678 AGRLLGSWRVRS
+678 SGRLLGPWRVRS
-690 SRAGE
+690 SLRGE
-695 TAVRVEEYKR
+695 AVVRVEEYKR
-705 PTFEVALLD
+705 PTFEATLLD

-722 RPATLRG
+722 RPARLRG
-729 DVRYYFGLPVTTGKV
+729 EVRYYFGLPVTTGKV
-744 SWRVTRQAVQPWWW
+744 VWHVTRQAVQPWWFG
-758 WLWGGSFD
+758 LWGGGFD
-766 AATRVVAAGEASLGP
+766 TTSRVVAGGETSLDA
-781 DGRFNLS
+781 DGRFTVG
-788 FTPEADARASR
+788 FTPEADPKASR
-799 ELTWTYAVEA
+799 EVTWTYAVEA
-809 DVTDEGGETRS
+809 TVTDEGGETRS
-820 ATRRFRLGLVSVEAR
+820 ATRRLQLGFVSVTAHIS
-835 LTDLPGFFLENRAA
+835 DLPGFILEGRAA
-849 PLPIVRSDLDGTP
+849 SLPILRTDLDGAS
-862 RAGAAAWRLV
+862 RAGAAAWTLV
-872 SLHQPARTLLPA
+872 ALQQPAQTLLPA
-884 EQPLPAERT
+884 EQPLPAPLRRAAAG
-893 ESTPR
+893 SGY
-898 HRTPGDDLRP
+898 RTPGDDMRP
-908 RSDPQYTPPQVLRLW
+908 RSDPQYMPSQVLRLW
-923 TEGSAL
+923 TEGSTV
-929 ARGAVTH
+929 ARGALTH
-936 DAKGEAVVSL
+936 DAKGEAVLTLPSL
-946 PPLPAG
+946 SAG

-960 KDAAGA
+960 KDAFGA
-966 TFHLTQEIVV
+966 TYEMTRDLVV
-976 AQPRDT
+976 AQPRQT
-982 PLALPGLLAVERA
+982 PLALPGLLAVEHS
-995 SVPVGGIARLFVHS
+995 SVPVGGTARLLVHS
-1009 GLPGQPMTVEFWQS
+1009 GLPGQRMTLEIWRG
-1023 GRRTDVRHLVSGRGP
+1023 GRRTEVRHLLSGRSA
-1038 DVLELPI
+1038 DVIEVPI
-1045 SAKDRGGFGV
+1045 AEKDRGGFGV
-1055 TLTLVRDHQLVHQTA
+1055 TLTLVRDHQLVQQTDA
-1070 SVFVPWDDRALG
+1070 VSVPWENRTLD

-1100 RITVTGK
+1100 RIAVASKG
-1107 DPRQEAT
+1107 PQGEAT
-1114 AAVEVLA
+1114 AVAEVLA
-1121 AMYDRSLDLFAPHVP
+1121 SMYDRSLDLFAAHVP
-1136 ADALSLYPNRTAVAG
+1136 VNALSIYPYRTG
-1151 VYANLGGAGAVWSDG
+1151 VGWVQSNLGAGRAVWSDG
-1166 QFAPEVV
+1166 SFALKAAPIDL
-1173 RESLLP
+1173 RP

-1184 WSGYAI
+1184 WNGYAI
-1190 GGPGRRRMMLK
+1190 GGPGRRRLNLGF
-1201 RVEGD
+1201 EGG
-1206 VAGGLAETVVVEA
+1206 VAGGVVGGIA
-1219 APAPPASVAASVA
+1219 ARAPAAMEAVSVVSQG
-1232 VDKMATLQ
+1232 MADRVLSKEAKETDL
-1240 SLGYVGNREETKA
+1240 SLSRNEA
-1253 PAPPPPATVPLRSDF
+1253 APPPPAAAVALRSDF
-1268 SETAFWQPQLLTGPD
+1268 RETAFWQPQLLTGPD
-1283 GTASFEFT
+1283 GTATFEFT

-1296 TSWNVWAAA
+1296 TSWNVWASA

-1345 VVNNASDGPLSGDVA
+1345 VVNNASDGPLSGEVTL
-1360 FEIEDPDTH
+1360 EIEDPDTH
-1369 ESLLSEFGVDRAR
+1369 ESLLAEFGVDPSR

-1389 ASGSASV
+1389 ASGSASL
-1396 TVPLVAPRR
+1396 TVPMVAPRR
-1405 LGAVAIKVVARA
+1405 LGAVAVKVVARA
-1417 GDHSDGEQR
+1417 GDRSDGEQR

-1455 PALAQADPTRQ
+1455 PALARTDDPSRQ

-1527 AKRDTRLEPWD
+1527 ARRDTRLEQWD

-1621 EFGVDVPKDMVKK
+1621 EFGVGVPKEMVTK

-1649 DSVKCDCG
+1649 DSIKCDCG

-1684 ERQQMLDFSFR
+1684 ERAQMLDFSFR

-1706 YLALTLQRRGRPAD
+1706 YLALTLHRRGRPAD

-1766 AELAPRDPRREGLVQ
+1766 GELAPRDPRREGLVQ

-1802 YSLAHYLKQENQ
+1802 YALAHYLRQENQ
-1814 LGVRENATVRVGTET
+1814 LGVREDATVKVGAET
-1829 RSFVFEPD
+1829 QSFVFEPD
-1837 AYTGKATQV
+1837 VYTGKATQV
-1846 VIPGPR
+1846 LIPGPR
-1852 VDAERASAVVVE
+1852 VDAERSSSVVVE

-1885 SDEAGDLFTV
+1885 EDEAGDLFAV

-1913 IAEGAALATGDEVE
+1913 IAEGAAVATGDEVE

-2017 FAARSAGAVL
+2017 FAARSAGTVL